1 VRRRLLLTVT
11 ATSVLILLAFLVP
24 LAVLVKSV
32 AETRATST
40 AVLRVQSL
48 VPVIGQAP
56 PRAVGLAVDQI
67 NADEGPPVT
76 VYLPGAGQLGAA
88 APVSDAVRLAK
99 TGRTVVVDTE
109 AGREVAVPI
118 LGLPEGTAVI
128 RVLIGQDELSEG
140 VLKAR
145 LALLGLAFVLL
156 LLALAVADGLARS
169 FIAPIEEVAQTAD
182 RLATGDLDARA
193 EPRGPPETRSVA
205 VALNR
210 LGSRIVELLHAERE
224 AVADLSHRLRT
235 PVTALRLDAESL
247 PAGPERERLVDDIG
261 ALTRT
266 VDAVI
271 TEARRPIREGVEAR
285 CDANAV
291 ISGRIAFWSALAE
304 DEERRVDVTLPGHPV
319 VVACTATDLAAT
331 VDALLGNVFAHT
343 PSGCAFAISLD
354 AGGEQVVL
362 TVSDEGPGWRLAHPE
377 TRGRSGAGSTGLGLD
392 IARRTAVASGGSL
405 EREQRPTGGAVV
417 TVHLGRTHDV

>member
-1 VRRRLLLTVT
+1 MRRRLLLTVT

-67 NADEGPPVT
+67 NADDGPPVT

-88 APVSDAVRLAK
+88 APVSDAVRLAR
-99 TGRTVVVDTE
+99 TGQTVVVDTE

-118 LGLPEGTAVI
+118 LGLPEGTAVV
-128 RVLIGQDELSEG
+128 RVLVGQDQLSEG

-145 LALLGLAFVLL
+145 LALLALAFVLL

-169 FIAPIEEVAQTAD
+169 FIAPIEEVAATAD
-182 RLATGDLDARA
+182 RLSNGDLEARA
-193 EPRGPPETRSVA
+193 EPRGPPETKSVA

-210 LGSRIVELLHAERE
+210 LGRRIVELLHAERE
-224 AVADLSHRLRT
+224 SVADLSHRLRT
-235 PVTALRLDAESL
+235 PVTALRLDAEGL
-247 PAGPERERLVDDIG
+247 PPGPERERLVDDIG

-271 TEARRPIREGVEAR
+271 SEARRPIREGVVAR
-285 CDANAV
+285 CDAQAV
-291 ISGRIAFWSALAE
+291 VTDRVAFWSALAE
-304 DEERRVDVTLPGHPV
+304 DEERRLDVTVPRHPV
-319 VVACTATDLAAT
+319 MVACTATDLAAT

-343 PSGCAFAISLD
+343 PPGTSLRVSLD
-354 AGGEQVVL
+354 SSGTDAVL
-362 TVSDEGPGWRLAHPE
+362 TVADEGPGWRLAHAE
-377 TRGRSGAGSTGLGLD
+377 TRGASGAGSTGLGLD
-392 IARRTAVASGGSL
+392 IARRTAAASGGSL
-405 EREQRPTGGAVV
+405 DREEGVGGGAVV
-417 TVHLGRTHDV
+417 VVRLGRAP